1 EKAWNYLSKTA
12 LQANGRVGYV
22 QPIGEKADPD
32 QTVSENSTGDFGV
45 GAYLM
50 AACEMYRYATDNP
63 SPRPLRLANAH
74 ITSPIQII
82 LTFNEEVDV
91 QTGASTQHYT
101 INGKPAEAS
110 VKVKGKEV
118 ILSFTTPIPYGHP
131 ELKVSGLRGTNGGV
145 MEEDATRILVL
156 PVPLY
161 PN

>member
-1 EKAWNYLSKTA
+1 MQRTT
-12 LQANGRVGYV
+12 QARDLYV
-22 QPIGEKADPD
+22 WPTP
-32 QTVSENSTGDFGV
+32 
-45 GAYLM
+45 
-50 AACEMYRYATDNP
+50 
-63 SPRPLRLANAH
+63 
-74 ITSPIQII
+74 TSHHPIQII

-161 PN
+161 PNQYIVSVSASGSQTGNPHTQAVDNDLSTGGARTHRGMDLFRLGKPD